1 MCNLANQRASPE
13 ANAAVSAA
21 DASAPK
27 IVDEL
32 VYHKS
37 VSVWEKNNLW
47 DRSVLV

>member
-21 DASAPK
+21 DAFAPK

-32 VYHKS
+32 VNHKS
-37 VSVWEKNNLW
+37 VYVWEKNNLW
-47 DRSVLV
+47 NRSALV